1 MLNIILQGG
10 PLMWPL
16 MFLSILSIS
25 VIYER
30 WTAFK
35 KAQVDTTALRQEV
48 ITLLKDG
55 QTKRAIQLCANTP
68 GPVSAILLV
77 GLKKYKKMKELGK
90 TDEEIDLQVTKAMGD
105 YAPHVVEVLENR
117 LNLLSLVGNVAP
129 LLGMTG
135 TVTGMIKAFADI
147 SNAGQMDGAMV
158 AGGISEALIT
168 TAAGLLVAVPAV
180 IVYNLYSRKIEVF
193 VLEIEENATK
203 LVDFVTTGEE

>member
-1 MLNIILQGG
+1 MIEIIYKGG
-10 PLMWPL
+10 PLMAPL
-16 MFLSILSIS
+16 LLLSILSFA
-25 VIYER
+25 VIVER

-35 KAQVDTTALRQEV
+35 KAKVDTVALRQEV
-48 ITLLKDG
+48 ISLLKEG
-55 QTKRAIQLCANTP
+55 QVQRAIQLCANTP

-77 GLKKYKKMKELGK
+77 GLQKYRRLKDMGK
-90 TDEEIDLQVTKAMGD
+90 DPETIDMQVTKAMSD

-117 LNLLSLVGNVAP
+117 LNLLSLVGAVAP

-135 TVTGMIKAFADI
+135 TVTGMIRSFDQI
-147 SNAGQMDGAMV
+147 NQAGMDGQLV

-168 TAAGLLVAVPAV
+168 TAGGLLVAVPAV
-180 IVYNLYSRKIEVF
+180 IVYNLYSRKVELF

>member
-1 MLNIILQGG
+1 MLNILIQGG

-16 MFLSILSIS
+16 VFLSVLSIS

-48 ITLLKDG
+48 ISLLKQNQVG
-55 QTKRAIQLCANTP
+55 RAIQLCANTP

-77 GLKKYKKMKELGK
+77 GLKKYKRMKELGK
-90 TDEEIDLQVTKAMGD
+90 DPDTIDVQVTKAMGD

-135 TVTGMIKAFADI
+135 TVTGMITAFKEIAG
-147 SNAGQMDGAMV
+147 AGQMDGALV
-158 AGGISEALIT
+158 AKGISEALIT

-180 IVYNLYSRKIEVF
+180 VVYNLYSRKVEVF